1 MHGYRQH
8 DNVVV
13 GLTPTPEY
21 ATSWGGVKGLGGVD
35 NTQLSAYCQVTLLAC
50 LGVVVIRTPCNTT
63 GNSFLQSCV
72 ILLLESTKF
81 ATVPLQRCSQAKAAQ
96 PVTYFGADHIN
107 MTAAPLT

>member
-13 GLTPTPEY
+13 ALTSIPEY

-35 NTQLSAYCQVTLLAC
+35 DTQLSAYCQVTLLAS
-50 LGVVVIRTPCNTT
+50 LGVVVISMPRNTT
-63 GNSFLQSCV
+63 DNSFLQSRV

-81 ATVPLQRCSQAKAAQ
+81 RVRHNSDAAEML
-96 PVTYFGADHIN
+96 TSKSC
-107 MTAAPLT
+107 TACDMF